1 MFYQRIGYLCE
12 YPIEEIYKEYSV
24 AKNFGYTDNSLVLD
38 TLRHNRKRRDFSSF
52 SKVLDTAKPIELKQD
67 FLPYIA
73 EMFEWLADITEPI
86 YRINQVALQE
96 KLLFPTV
103 KFARELPY
111 RFPKSST
118 KYTIKV

>member
-1 MFYQRIGYLCE
+1 MKRFIKSILLQKI
-12 YPIEEIYKEYSV
+12 
-24 AKNFGYTDNSLVLD
+24 FGYTDNSLVLD

-52 SKVLDTAKPIELKQD
+52 SKVLDTVKQD

-73 EMFEWLADITEPI
+73 EIFEWLADITEPI

-118 KYTIKV
+118 KYTITV

>member
-1 MFYQRIGYLCE
+1 MKKI
-12 YPIEEIYKEYSV
+12 
-24 AKNFGYTDNSLVLD
+24 FGYTDNSLVLD